1 MSCPP
6 KVKIHDKSYVGT
18 SDYVSQK
25 NRARLLGGGEG
36 EEIEATQKG
45 SQWHGTRPKGEER
58 VRKLARDKKDA
69 K

>member
-1 MSCPP
+1 M
-6 KVKIHDKSYVGT
+6 HDKSYVGT

-25 NRARLLGGGEG
+25 NRLLGGGEG

-45 SQWHGTRPKGEER
+45 SQWNGTRPKGEER